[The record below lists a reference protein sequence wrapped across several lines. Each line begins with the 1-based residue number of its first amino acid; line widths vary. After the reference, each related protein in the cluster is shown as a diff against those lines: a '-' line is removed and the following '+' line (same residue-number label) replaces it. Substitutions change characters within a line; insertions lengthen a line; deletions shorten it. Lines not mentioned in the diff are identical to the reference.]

1 MSRFLYPLIS
11 WLLSKPQED
20 ALFLLAATECV
31 RASMFISG
39 SNLICPLFSSWAH
52 TRFTPIV
59 QHEWIDNS
67 YGRNSFL
74 PQESKRRQILGL
86 RKPTLVTTT
95 NYNSVSSGRSRA
107 DWAMS
112 QRTVLNRGQLFWG
125 ESPLSWVFGSL
136 IQERLPPG
144 TGMIL
149 QDSIFPGA
157 RFKIS
162 AFPCQMASPPEENSS
177 RLISHSWNYLG
188 RRRMSHLDCEL
199 NKAVYNRWLCQTLP
213 QYRAKLEIGFSPC

>member
-11 WLLSKPQED
+11 WLLRKPQED
-20 ALFLLAATECV
+20 ALSLLAAAECV
-31 RASMFISG
+31 WASMFISG
-39 SNLICPLFSSWAH
+39 SNPIPLFFSSWAH

-59 QHEWIDNS
+59 QHEWIDNG
-67 YGRNSFL
+67 YGRNSLL

-86 RKPTLVTTT
+86 RKPTLVSTI

-125 ESPLSWVFGSL
+125 ESPLSRVFGHL

-144 TGMIL
+144 TGTVP
-149 QDSIFPGA
+149 QDSVFPGPVL
-157 RFKIS
+157 F
-162 AFPCQMASPPEENSS
+162 
-177 RLISHSWNYLG
+177 L
-188 RRRMSHLDCEL
+188 
-199 NKAVYNRWLCQTLP
+199 VRWLLH
-213 QYRAKLEIGFSPC
+213 LEKIPPDSSLTVKII